1 MMDIQPLNISVTRAP
16 INGHMY
22 YVYDYQSY
30 VENQELVKAEK
41 SAVIIERDGKK
52 YYMPYKGEYES
63 QISPGI
69 YDAGAVDFVIY
80 PEEAIEESYMP
91 KDIINY
97 SNTDSAKEI
106 LNKQKMINKLS
117 EPWITNPDNI
127 TKFNIHPDDQPEMVG
142 LKMAMNA
149 KEMDFDKYANRFG
162 DNFPNDKRQM
172 KNHKATLNIIE
183 RFAEKCDFDVL
194 LTFRDKRPNVPN
206 PMGKEI
212 TVSLT
217 DTVFDSE

>member
-1 MMDIQPLNISVTRAP
+1 MSVQHTQTHRHTRKKKAPSQIMDGILINLVIERNQIYIILVPFLINCKGKVKVMMDIEPLNISVTRAP

-97 SNTDSAKEI
+97 SNMDSAKEI
-106 LNKQKMINKLS
+106 LNKQKMAI
-117 EPWITNPDNI
+117 
-127 TKFNIHPDDQPEMVG
+127 
-142 LKMAMNA
+142 
-149 KEMDFDKYANRFG
+149 
-162 DNFPNDKRQM
+162 
-172 KNHKATLNIIE
+172 
-183 RFAEKCDFDVL
+183 
-194 LTFRDKRPNVPN
+194 
-206 PMGKEI
+206 
-212 TVSLT
+212 
-217 DTVFDSE
+217 